1 MKLVHRVV
9 LCMLCVLAATTAH
22 AQVQTGSITGTV
34 TDSSNAILPGATV
47 TLSGERLIG
56 GTAVQVSDA
65 GGTYRFDRLSP
76 GTYAIKFE
84 LQGFKTV
91 THDDVRISA
100 AFVATV
106 NGKLDLIPVDPNAGM
121 TKT

>member
-1 MKLVHRVV
+1 MKLVYRVV
-9 LCMLCVLAATTAH
+9 LCLVCILAATTAH
-22 AQVQTGSITGTV
+22 AQVPTGSITGTV

-76 GTYAIKFE
+76 GTYAVKFE
-84 LQGFKTV
+84 LQ
-91 THDDVRISA
+91 
-100 AFVATV
+100 
-106 NGKLDLIPVDPNAGM
+106 
-121 TKT
+121 